1 MYRPKKYVRLD
12 PLLRTPRLADVRN
25 LLAAASKS
33 RSCTVEQPWR
43 SENLKMPFSLTVRVE
58 LGGSGEPVWTLY
70 EGDGSKS
77 RVMWSTGFG
86 DVELLYDVL
95 TLSLP
100 SDGPNIFDPN
110 SRPSTFSSS
119 GAAVGA
125 SSAATSSAESSHE
138 SSTGQ
143 RPASFYEAT
152 DFSSNAGFSLE
163 PSPELSPQ
171 SSQDSSPSSYPAH
184 LAGDDFYTAE
194 PAFEKSG
201 SANKTQTSEF
211 MIEPTNVTISAG
223 NSSTST
229 SASAASENPSTVG
242 PLDSS
247 ITPAAAA
254 QLANSGQVP
263 AQAPAPG
270 QASGQYT
277 AVPGNAQNYPP
288 NFQQPY
294 PPSGQFTQT
303 GEHIVPVGQPGYPP
317 NMPANY
323 PPQYPNVPGNVQNYP
338 TNLPP
343 NHPSNYPA
351 NYPQNYPGQY
361 PGVPAGQPNYPPNY
375 QYPNAFG
382 QNYPPGYP
390 PNYAVPPQQV
400 PGESLSTASTVPLS
414 YGPSGA
420 AMPTDPYGNLGMLPH
435 PDLIKKRPVVMLG
448 TFLVEAGLVPSSTI
462 DAALQVQALVSQG
475 TLSAMKAAEAV
486 RRAHQRGGY
495 VEPENIQST
504 ATNEAIVRVKPQLG
518 QVLVMAGIIT
528 ATQLKAGLRMQE
540 AMHAGAMTMPEAV
553 DSLHREL
560 SLAGQPVPSAQAEK
574 IDIEEIRKIVA
585 LLRQAGM
592 LSDAD
597 IEAATKVD
605 ATGGANV
612 VKVLLAS
619 SKLDQLT
626 IDAATTC
633 QRFIDGGHLRPDQAF
648 MALHYCQ
655 RMRVTFEE
663 AASEL
668 ALDTKK

>member
-12 PLLRTPRLADVRN
+12 PLSRTPRLADVRN
-25 LLAAASKS
+25 LLDAASKS

-58 LGGSGEPVWTLY
+58 LGGSGEPIWTLY

-110 SRPSTFSSS
+110 SRPSNFSPTTAAPSASSS
-119 GAAVGA
+119 SA
-125 SSAATSSAESSHE
+125 SSSE
-138 SSTGQ
+138 Q
-143 RPASFYEAT
+143 RPASFYEAS
-152 DFSSNAGFSLE
+152 DFSSPASDSFSSE
-163 PSPELSPQ
+163 
-171 SSQDSSPSSYPAH
+171 SSPAPLPAH
-184 LAGDDFYTAE
+184 LAGDDFYKAE
-194 PAFEKSG
+194 PTFESSSSNKS
-201 SANKTQTSEF
+201 QTSEF

-223 NSSTST
+223 AATNSNSSTN
-229 SASAASENPSTVG
+229 SASAAANQTSEFSQP
-242 PLDSS
+242 
-247 ITPAAAA
+247 
-254 QLANSGQVP
+254 Q
-263 AQAPAPG
+263 QAPT
-270 QASGQYT
+270 QYP
-277 AVPGNAQNYPP
+277 AGVNPQNYPA
-288 NFQQPY
+288 NLQQPY
-294 PPSGQFTQT
+294 PQGGHTQT
-303 GEHIVPVGQPGYPP
+303 GEHTLPMGQQGYPP
-317 NMPANY
+317 
-323 PPQYPNVPGNVQNYP
+323 
-338 TNLPP
+338 
-343 NHPSNYPA
+343 

-361 PGVPAGQPNYPPNY
+361 PQAPGQNYPPNQGYPPNYPQGYPGQYPQAPGQGYPPGYPANYPPQGYPANY
-375 QYPNAFG
+375 QYPNPAG

-390 PNYAVPPQQV
+390 PNYAVPPQPV
-400 PGESLSTASTVPLS
+400 PGDGLNTASTVPVS
-414 YGPSGA
+414 YGPGGVPLPIPHSVPG
-420 AMPTDPYGNLGMLPH
+420 DPYGNLAMLPH

-528 ATQLKAGLRMQE
+528 ATQLKAGLRLQE
-540 AMHAGAMTMPEAV
+540 AMHAGAMNMQEAV
-553 DSLHREL
+553 DTLHREL
-560 SLAGQPVPSAQAEK
+560 SVAGSPSQEAVVEK
-574 IDIEEIRKIVA
+574 VDPEETRKIVA
-585 LLRQAGM
+585 LLKQAGM
-592 LSDAD
+592 LSDVD
-597 IEAATKVD
+597 IEAATKAD
-605 ATGGANV
+605 SKAGANV
-612 VKVLLAS
+612 LKVLLAS

-626 IDAATTC
+626 IDAATSC

-655 RMRVTFEE
+655 RMRVSFED
-663 AASEL
+663 AATEL

>member
-12 PLLRTPRLADVRN
+12 PLSRTPRLADVRN
-25 LLAAASKS
+25 LLDAASKS

-58 LGGSGEPVWTLY
+58 LGGSGEPIWTLY

-110 SRPSTFSSS
+110 SRPSNFSPTTAAPSASSS
-119 GAAVGA
+119 
-125 SSAATSSAESSHE
+125 SSSSLDSSSE
-138 SSTGQ
+138 Q

-152 DFSSNAGFSLE
+152 DFSSPANDSFSSE
-163 PSPELSPQ
+163 
-171 SSQDSSPSSYPAH
+171 SSPAPLPAH
-184 LAGDDFYTAE
+184 LAGDDFYKAE
-194 PAFEKSG
+194 PTFESS
-201 SANKTQTSEF
+201 SANKSQTSEF

-223 NSSTST
+223 AATNSIS
-229 SASAASENPSTVG
+229 SANSAG
-242 PLDSS
+242 
-247 ITPAAAA
+247 PAAAN
-254 QLANSGQVP
+254 QTSEFSQP
-263 AQAPAPG
+263 QQAPA
-270 QASGQYT
+270 QYP
-277 AVPGNAQNYPP
+277 AGVNPQNYPA

-294 PPSGQFTQT
+294 PQGGHTQT
-303 GEHIVPVGQPGYPP
+303 GEHTLPMGQQGYPP
-317 NMPANY
+317 
-323 PPQYPNVPGNVQNYP
+323 
-338 TNLPP
+338 
-343 NHPSNYPA
+343 

-361 PGVPAGQPNYPPNY
+361 PQAPGQNYPPNQGYPPNYPQGYPGQYPQAPGQGYPPGYPANYPPQGYPANY
-375 QYPNAFG
+375 QYPNPAG

-390 PNYAVPPQQV
+390 ANYAVPPQPV
-400 PGESLSTASTVPLS
+400 PGEGLNTASTVPVS
-414 YGPSGA
+414 YGPGGVPLPIPHSAPG
-420 AMPTDPYGNLGMLPH
+420 DPYGNLAMLPH

-528 ATQLKAGLRMQE
+528 ATQLKAGLRLQE
-540 AMHAGAMTMPEAV
+540 AMHAGAMNMQEAV
-553 DSLHREL
+553 ETLHREL
-560 SLAGQPVPSAQAEK
+560 SVAGSPNQEAVVEK
-574 IDIEEIRKIVA
+574 VDPEETRKIVA
-585 LLRQAGM
+585 LLKQAGM

-597 IEAATKVD
+597 IEAATKAD
-605 ATGGANV
+605 SKAGANV
-612 VKVLLAS
+612 LKVLLAS

-626 IDAATTC
+626 IDAATSC

-655 RMRVTFEE
+655 RMRVSFED
-663 AASEL
+663 AATEL

>member
-12 PLLRTPRLADVRN
+12 PLSRTPRLADVRN
-25 LLAAASKS
+25 LLDAASKS

-58 LGGSGEPVWTLY
+58 LGGSGEPIWTLY

-110 SRPSTFSSS
+110 SRPSTFSSTGPALS
-119 GAAVGA
+119 SNSSASS
-125 SSAATSSAESSHE
+125 SSAAE
-138 SSTGQ
+138 Q
-143 RPASFYEAT
+143 RPASFYEST
-152 DFSSNAGFSLE
+152 DFG
-163 PSPELSPQ
+163 SPASDIAAEDAPAT
-171 SSQDSSPSSYPAH
+171 SYPAH
-184 LAGDDFYTAE
+184 LAGDDFYTSE
-194 PAFEKSG
+194 PVFEKSS
-201 SANKTQTSEF
+201 SASKSQTSEF
-211 MIEPTNVTISAG
+211 MIEPTNVSISAG
-223 NSSTST
+223 SAGSAGAAALAGS
-229 SASAASENPSTVG
+229 SASGDAAPVPPSA
-242 PLDSS
+242 PL
-247 ITPAAAA
+247 
-254 QLANSGQVP
+254 QNL
-263 AQAPAPG
+263 APG
-270 QASGQYT
+270 QASGQYP
-277 AVPGNAQNYPP
+277 ALPGNAAAAAPNQAANPAPNYPPYPPNYPP
-288 NFQQPY
+288 NYPQPY
-294 PPSGQFTQT
+294 PPAGPGSQT
-303 GEHIVPVGQPGYPP
+303 GEH
-317 NMPANY
+317 
-323 PPQYPNVPGNVQNYP
+323 
-338 TNLPP
+338 NLP
-343 NHPSNYPA
+343 
-351 NYPQNYPGQY
+351 G
-361 PGVPAGQPNYPPNY
+361 YPPNY
-375 QYPNAFG
+375 QYPSGAPQNYPPGIPPNYPANYPPPYPNMPGYPANYPPGYQYPSGAPQNYPPNYPANYQYPAAPG

-390 PNYAVPPQQV
+390 PNYPAPPQPV
-400 PGESLSTASTVPLS
+400 PSDGLGTASTVPVS
-414 YGPSGA
+414 YGPGGA
-420 AMPTDPYGNLGMLPH
+420 PVPVDPYANLGMLPH
-435 PDLIKKRPVVMLG
+435 PDLVKKRPVVMLG

-495 VEPENIQST
+495 VEPENIQAT

-528 ATQLKAGLRMQE
+528 ATQLKAGLRLQE

-553 DSLHREL
+553 DSLHKEL
-560 SLAGQPVPSAQAEK
+560 SLAGHPVPRPEAEK
-574 IDIEEIRKIVA
+574 IDLEEITKIVA
-585 LLRQAGM
+585 LLKQAGM
-592 LSDAD
+592 LTDAD
-597 IEAATKVD
+597 VDAATKAD

-612 VKVLLAS
+612 IKVLLAS

-626 IDAATTC
+626 IDAATSC

-655 RMRVTFEE
+655 RMRVSFEE

>member
-12 PLLRTPRLADVRN
+12 PLPRTPRLADVRN

-58 LGGSGEPVWTLY
+58 LGGSAEPVWTLY

-110 SRPSTFSSS
+110 SRPSTFSSTGPGAAPS
-119 GAAVGA
+119 GAASTV
-125 SSAATSSAESSHE
+125 SNTE
-138 SSTGQ
+138 SSTGSGTGSSTER
-143 RPASFYEAT
+143 RPSSFYEST
-152 DFSSNAGFSLE
+152 DFSSPAGL
-163 PSPELSPQ
+163 
-171 SSQDSSPSSYPAH
+171 DSSPDSSPTSYPAH

-194 PAFEKSG
+194 PVFEKSS

-223 NSSTST
+223 SSSAGSS
-229 SASAASENPSTVG
+229 SASSASEAPSPSVQVESSAAASG
-242 PLDSS
+242 
-247 ITPAAAA
+247 
-254 QLANSGQVP
+254 QLANSGQVS
-263 AQAPAPG
+263 AQVPAPG
-270 QASGQYT
+270 QASGQYS
-277 AVPGNAQNYPP
+277 ALPGSVQNYPP

-323 PPQYPNVPGNVQNYP
+323 PPQYPNAPGNVQNYP

-361 PGVPAGQPNYPPNY
+361 PNVPAGQPNYPPNY

-382 QNYPPGYP
+382 QTYPPGYP

-400 PGESLSTASTVPLS
+400 PGEFLNTASTVPLS

-420 AMPTDPYGNLGMLPH
+420 AVPADPYGNLGMLPH

-528 ATQLKAGLRMQE
+528 ATQLKAGLRLQE
-540 AMHAGAMTMPEAV
+540 AMHAGAITMQEAV

-585 LLRQAGM
+585 LLKQAGM

-597 IEAATKVD
+597 IEAATKAD

-626 IDAATTC
+626 IDAATSC

-655 RMRVTFEE
+655 RMRVTFED

>member
-12 PLLRTPRLADVRN
+12 PLSRTPRLADVRN

-110 SRPSTFSSS
+110 SRPSTFASASPAGSDSSSDSSS
-119 GAAVGA
+119 GSG
-125 SSAATSSAESSHE
+125 
-138 SSTGQ
+138 TGQ
-143 RPASFYEAT
+143 RPASFYETSDFSSPDNSAAESGT
-152 DFSSNAGFSLE
+152 DFSR
-163 PSPELSPQ
+163 
-171 SSQDSSPSSYPAH
+171 DSSPVTSYPAH
-184 LAGDDFYTAE
+184 LAGEDFYTSE
-194 PAFEKSG
+194 PVFEKSAA
-201 SANKTQTSEF
+201 SNKSQTSEF
-211 MIEPTNVTISAG
+211 MIEPTSVTISAG
-223 NSSTST
+223 NSSAKAVSD
-229 SASAASENPSTVG
+229 SPPAVNQMPNAGQAAPQ
-242 PLDSS
+242 
-247 ITPAAAA
+247 A
-254 QLANSGQVP
+254 LAP
-263 AQAPAPG
+263 E
-270 QASGQYT
+270 QASGQYA
-277 AVPGNAQNYPP
+277 AVPGNAQNFPP

-303 GEHIVPVGQPGYPP
+303 GEHSLPAGQPGYPP
-317 NMPANY
+317 NFPVNY
-323 PPQYPNVPGNVQNYP
+323 PPPFPN
-338 TNLPP
+338 T
-343 NHPSNYPA
+343 PSQNYPA
-351 NYPQNYPGQY
+351 NYPQNYPPQY
-361 PGVPAGQPNYPPNY
+361 PNFPAQPGYSPGYPPGYPVNYPVNY
-375 QYPNAFG
+375 QYPNATG
-382 QNYPPGYP
+382 QAFPAGPQPLGQQPGYP
-390 PNYAVPPQQV
+390 PNYVMPPQPV
-400 PGESLSTASTVPLS
+400 PGESLTTASTVPLS
-414 YGPSGA
+414 YGPGGVPVPA
-420 AMPTDPYGNLGMLPH
+420 DPYGNLGMLPH

-486 RRAHQRGGY
+486 RRAHLRGGY

-528 ATQLKAGLRMQE
+528 ATQLKAGLRLQE
-540 AMHAGAMTMPEAV
+540 AMHAGAMTMQEAV
-553 DSLHREL
+553 SNLHKEL
-560 SLAGQPVPSAQAEK
+560 SLAGQPVPTAAVEK
-574 IDIEEIRKIVA
+574 IDAEEIGKIVA
-585 LLRQAGM
+585 LLRQAGL
-592 LSDAD
+592 LSDSD

-605 ATGGANV
+605 ASGGANV
-612 VKVLLAS
+612 IKVLLAL

-626 IDAATTC
+626 IDAATSC

-668 ALDTKK
+668 GLDTEK